1 MLDYSLNSTVSR
13 LQRNDHMHNASVSGT
28 AGANLG
34 AWRMRAD
41 YQGSYVKCTASS
53 R

>member
-1 MLDYSLNSTVSR
+1 MLAYSLNSTVSR

-34 AWRMRAD
+34 AWRMRTDLGQLCQMHSQRQA
-41 YQGSYVKCTASS
+41 
-53 R
+53 